1 MNTNKIVELAAQA
14 CRSSDPAFSDP
25 AFSDPAFVCAV
36 GIPPQ
41 YIEKFA
47 ELIVKEC
54 GKVAY
59 EHFQQRGGDESSAEV
74 AIRTHFG
81 IK

>member
-14 CRSSDPAFSDP
+14 CRSSDP